1 MFAVL
6 VVVFGFPEVAQ
17 PPRIGFHLQNSRK
30 QCLIFTAFV
39 RNVCCFSI
47 RWNNDLLCTEQSAIR
62 TAKVPHAIV
71 VYRRRTRGVITKVSF
86 VNLRLPCRGERKR
99 LIAFAHGLQSCRFA
113 RSFSALGPWQNIRV
127 RVPKARTLRNWMR
140 ISFGCSGAQDVK
152 CKGGRQGF
160 SNGVFP
166 IYRLAAVPDDDGQEH
181 ALARGGWWAVIWWWR
196 VAGGRRLVAGGWR
209 LVAGGVADGWW
220 LMAGGWRLV
229 A

>member
-1 MFAVL
+1 MAEHS
-6 VVVFGFPEVAQ
+6 GKGTESKNPEELDED
-17 PPRIGFHLQNSRK
+17 IFWLQRRSK
-30 QCLIFTAFV
+30 
-39 RNVCCFSI
+39 
-47 RWNNDLLCTEQSAIR
+47 D
-62 TAKVPHAIV
+62 AK
-71 VYRRRTRGVITKVSF
+71 G
-86 VNLRLPCRGERKR
+86 
-99 LIAFAHGLQSCRFA
+99 
-113 RSFSALGPWQNIRV
+113 
-127 RVPKARTLRNWMR
+127 
-140 ISFGCSGAQDVK
+140 
-152 CKGGRQGF
+152 KGGRQGV